1 MTYDRFQGD
10 PAVKITENGA
20 TMEFKGGQ
28 PIMDQGLENAAQI
41 SLFTKRGY
49 WGNTLT
55 QDENEK
61 IGSDFE
67 QIRPVIDIETIN
79 DYTDDARVALQWMK
93 TVGLASKIDIN
104 VTNPRLDLISTSVLI
119 YPPGVD
125 TLTEL
130 LFIKNGLN
138 WLQQAANPAHERFTT

>member
-1 MTYDRFQGD
+1 MTFDRFQGD
-10 PAVKITENGA
+10 IAVKITEQGA

-28 PIMDQGLENAAQI
+28 PVMDQGLENAAQI
-41 SLFTKRGY
+41 SIFTKRGY

-67 QIRPVIDIETIN
+67 QGRTVIDIETIN
-79 DYTDDARVALQWMK
+79 DYTDDARIALQWMK
-93 TVGLASKIDIN
+93 NVGLASKIDIS
-104 VTNPRLDLISTSVLI
+104 VLNPKLDLISTSIKI
-119 YPPGVD
+119 YLPGVG

-130 LFIKNGLN
+130 LFIKNGIN
-138 WLQQAANPAHERFTT
+138 WLQQAANPAHERFTG